1 MFASEWKNANITKGL
16 TGTKGEVVEYSWNT
30 RELPENINTFSSCK
44 FAGTYFQVT
53 L

>member
-30 RELPENINTFSSCK
+30 RELPENINTFSFCK